1 MAMPMPMALSNASN
15 SVICSSK
22 PLHSAFDNN
31 SQVSFSAVL
40 WSPWRGGS
48 PQCCP
53 ITLRNAV
60 VSCRPRVLRRHP
72 HLQVQAAK
80 QTFSSFDDMLQKSD
94 LPVFVD
100 FYATWCGPCQYM
112 VPILEDVGRRLKDKI
127 RVVKIDTEK
136 YPNVASR
143 YGVQA
148 LPTFILFRN
157 GQPFDRLEGAMPANQ
172 LIERI
177 EKLLQVTQ

>member
-1 MAMPMPMALSNASN
+1 
-15 SVICSSK
+15 
-22 PLHSAFDNN
+22 
-31 SQVSFSAVL
+31 
-40 WSPWRGGS
+40 
-48 PQCCP
+48 
-53 ITLRNAV
+53 
-60 VSCRPRVLRRHP
+60 
-72 HLQVQAAK
+72 VQAAK

-94 LPVFVD
+94 QPVLVD

-112 VPILEDVGRRLKDKI
+112 VPILEDVGHRLKDKI

-148 LPTFILFRN
+148 LPTFILFRD
-157 GQPFDRLEGAMPANQ
+157 GQPFDRLEGAIPANQ

-177 EKLLQVTQ
+177 EKLLQVSK

>member
-1 MAMPMPMALSNASN
+1 MAMPMALSNN
-15 SVICSSK
+15 VNPVLCSSK
-22 PLHSAFDNN
+22 LLHSAIDNN
-31 SQVSFSAVL
+31 AQVSSSAAL
-40 WSPWRGGS
+40 WSSWRGS
-48 PQCCP
+48 RQCCP
-53 ITLRNAV
+53 ITLRHAV
-60 VSCRPRVLRRHP
+60 VSCRARVLRRHP
-72 HLQVQAAK
+72 HLRVQAAK

-94 LPVFVD
+94 QPVLVD

-112 VPILEDVGRRLKDKI
+112 VPILEDVGHRLKDKI

-148 LPTFILFRN
+148 LPTFILFRD
-157 GQPFDRLEGAMPANQ
+157 GQPFDRLEGAIPANQ

-177 EKLLQVTQ
+177 EKLLQVSK

>member
-1 MAMPMPMALSNASN
+1 MAMPMALSNAVN
-15 SVICSSK
+15 SVVCSYK
-22 PLHSAFDNN
+22 LLHSAIDNN
-31 SQVSFSAVL
+31 TQISSSSVL
-40 WSPWRGGS
+40 WSSRRGS
-48 PQCCP
+48 RQCCP
-53 ITLRNAV
+53 MTLRHAV

-72 HLQVQAAK
+72 HLRVQAAR

-94 LPVFVD
+94 QPVLVD

-112 VPILEDVGRRLKDKI
+112 VPILEDVGRRMKDKI

-157 GQPFDRLEGAMPANQ
+157 GQPFDRLEGAIPANQ

-177 EKLLQVTQ
+177 EKLLQVAK

>member
-1 MAMPMPMALSNASN
+1 MAMPMALSNAVN

-22 PLHSAFDNN
+22 PLHSGIENN
-31 SQVSFSAVL
+31 TQVSSSAVL
-40 WSPWRGGS
+40 WSSRRGS
-48 PQCCP
+48 RQCCP
-53 ITLRNAV
+53 ITLLRHAV
-60 VSCRPRVLRRHP
+60 VSCEPRVFRRHP
-72 HLQVQAAK
+72 HLRVQAAK
-80 QTFSSFDDMLQKSD
+80 QTFSSFDDMLQNSD
-94 LPVFVD
+94 QPVLVD

-157 GQPFDRLEGAMPANQ
+157 GQPCDRLEGAIPANQ

-177 EKLLQVTQ
+177 EKLLQVAK